1 MKKKFDFANVKV
13 PHTYVILF
21 ALIIIAAIMTYVVPA
36 GTFDMIESASGK
48 EVVDPSSFHYVAR
61 QAVTLMGFLSAPYN
75 GMMRVAN
82 LIFFVFITGGSFQ
95 IITGTG
101 TIETGINK
109 IAAALVGREKF
120 MIPIFV
126 GVFSLFGTLIGM
138 TTESLVFIP
147 LGIALC
153 RRVGYDAM
161 VGTGMILLGCYV
173 GFVSGAVNP
182 YNVGVAQGIADLP
195 MFSGMGLRIALHVVL
210 WIVTSLLIMRYA
222 ENIRKNP
229 ERSTVRNLELE
240 AAKSEQEREVDLNAK
255 LTVQNWLVIATVV
268 LGFAILLYGVIT
280 YQWDVGQLAPVFLGM
295 GIVAG
300 LVGGLKPSQIAR
312 EFVAGARTMVFG
324 ALVIGVARG
333 ILVILDDGMVLDT
346 IVMAL
351 GEGLKVLPP
360 QLTAI
365 GMYVVH
371 VLINFFIPSGSGQ
384 AAVTMP
390 VMVPLGDMVGVSRQC
405 SVLAF
410 QLGDGFTNAINPT
423 ASTLNASISI
433 SGASL
438 VQWLRFAAPIVGVQ
452 MLVGLGFL
460 IFATMTGY

>member
-1 MKKKFDFANVKV
+1 MKQKFDFANIKV

-21 ALIIIAAIMTYVVPA
+21 ALILLAAIMTYVVPA
-36 GTFDMIESASGK
+36 GAFDMVQSASGR
-48 EVVDPSSFHYVAR
+48 EVADPSSFHYVAR
-61 QAVTLMGFLSAPYN
+61 QAASLMDLLSAPFR
-75 GMMRVAN
+75 GMMSVAN
-82 LIFFVFITGGSFQ
+82 LIFFVFITGGAFQ

-109 IAAALVGREKF
+109 IATGLKGREKF

-195 MFSGMGLRIALHVVL
+195 MFSGMALRLVLHGAL
-210 WIVTSLLIMRYA
+210 WAVTSLLIMRYA
-222 ENIRKNP
+222 ERIRKDP
-229 ERSTVRNLELE
+229 TRSAVHNLELQASASGE
-240 AAKSEQEREVDLNAK
+240 HQDVDMSTK
-255 LTVQNWLVIATVV
+255 LTMRNWLVIGTVV
-268 LGFAILLYGVIT
+268 AGFAVLLYGVLNHG
-280 YQWDVGQLAPVFLGM
+280 WGVEELAPVFLGM
-295 GIVAG
+295 GIIAG
-300 LVGGLKPSQIAR
+300 LVGGLAPSQIAR
-312 EFVAGARTMVFG
+312 EFVAGAKTMVFG

-333 ILVILDDGMVLDT
+333 ILVLLEQGMVLDT
-346 IVMAL
+346 VVMTL
-351 GEGLKVLPP
+351 GEGLKALPP
-360 QLTAI
+360 QLTAV

-423 ASTLNASISI
+423 ASTLNAAISI

-438 VQWLRFAAPIVGVQ
+438 VQWLRFAAPIVGIQ

-460 IFATMTGY
+460 VAATMIGY

>member
-1 MKKKFDFANVKV
+1 MGCDQ
-13 PHTYVILF
+13 PSDH
-21 ALIIIAAIMTYVVPA
+21 ALRGERP
-36 GTFDMIESASGK
+36 E
-48 EVVDPSSFHYVAR
+48 
-61 QAVTLMGFLSAPYN
+61 
-75 GMMRVAN
+75 
-82 LIFFVFITGGSFQ
+82 
-95 IITGTG
+95 
-101 TIETGINK
+101 
-109 IAAALVGREKF
+109 
-120 MIPIFV
+120 
-126 GVFSLFGTLIGM
+126 
-138 TTESLVFIP
+138 
-147 LGIALC
+147 
-153 RRVGYDAM
+153 
-161 VGTGMILLGCYV
+161 
-173 GFVSGAVNP
+173 
-182 YNVGVAQGIADLP
+182 
-195 MFSGMGLRIALHVVL
+195 
-210 WIVTSLLIMRYA
+210 
-222 ENIRKNP
+222 NP
-229 ERSTVRNLELE
+229 ERSTVRNLEVQ
-240 AAKSEQEREVDLNAK
+240 AAESGKGHEVDLDTK
-255 LTVQNWLVIATVV
+255 LTTRNWLVIATVV

-280 YQWDVGQLAPVFLGM
+280 YQWDVEQLAPVFLGM

-312 EFVAGARTMVFG
+312 EFVAGAKTMVFG

-333 ILVILDDGMVLDT
+333 ILVVLDEGMVLDT

-365 GMYVVH
+365 GMYAVH

-423 ASTLNASISI
+423 ASTPNASISI

-460 IFATMTGY
+460 VFATMTGY

>member
-21 ALIIIAAIMTYVVPA
+21 TLIILAAIMTYVIPA
-36 GTFDMIESASGK
+36 GVFDMVQSASGK
-48 EVVDPSSFHYVAR
+48 EITDPDSFHYVAR
-61 QAVTLMGFLSAPYN
+61 EAATLMDFLSAPFR
-75 GMMRVAN
+75 GMMSVAD

-109 IAAALVGREKF
+109 IAAGLVGREKF

-195 MFSGMGLRIALHVVL
+195 MFSGMSLRIVLHVVL
-210 WIVTSLLIMRYA
+210 WIVTSLLVMRYA
-222 ENIRKNP
+222 EKVRKNP
-229 ERSTVRNLELE
+229 ECSTVYNLELE
-240 AAKSEQEREVDLNAK
+240 AAASEEKQDVDVHAK
-255 LTVQNWLVIATVV
+255 LTARNWLVIATVV
-268 LGFAILLYGVIT
+268 AGFGILLYGVLT
-280 YQWDVGQLAPVFLGM
+280 YGWGVEQLAPVFLGM

-312 EFVAGARTMVFG
+312 EFVAGAKTMVFG

-333 ILVILDDGMVLDT
+333 ILVVLEEGMILDT
-346 IVMAL
+346 IVMTL
-351 GEGLKVLPP
+351 GEGLKILPP

-365 GMYVVH
+365 GMYAVH

-423 ASTLNASISI
+423 SSTLNATLSL
-433 SGASL
+433 SGVSL
-438 VQWLRFAAPIVGVQ
+438 VQWLRFAGPIVGIQ